1 MADDLTVIIVA
12 LVGGEALARCVEA
25 ARSQAPAL
33 LIIQRGGTITD
44 ASGRVVGRAD
54 RLDIP
59 SKRRR
64 AVELA
69 TTGLVALVED
79 TVIAAP
85 GWANAAV
92 ENLGGERAAGC
103 GGPVRISAGLP
114 ASTRALAISEYGS
127 FSDRKAA
134 GETLT
139 LPGCNFAF
147 RRDALLKT
155 MKGSEGL
162 VDQIVFRELRK
173 DGRVVWSSD
182 MAVTYAHAYPEGA
195 RLRTRFDH
203 GRIYGSAEA
212 EHAELAGRIGRA
224 GKAFLLPLVLTLRS
238 LKTATAAE
246 RRSLPTLGWLALQH
260 TAWAAGEFAGA
271 LAGPSHKGLEHW
283 Q

>member
-1 MADDLTVIIVA
+1 VTDDLTVIVVA
-12 LVGGEALARCVEA
+12 LVGGDALARCVEA
-25 ARSQAPAL
+25 VKSQARTL
-33 LIIQRGGTITD
+33 LVVQRDGRVTD
-44 ASGRVVGRAD
+44 ASGSVVGGLD

-69 TTGLVALVED
+69 TTEWVALIED
-79 TVIAAP
+79 TVIP
-85 GWANAAV
+85 TPSWANAVSEGLGSGRAV
-92 ENLGGERAAGC
+92 AC

-114 ASTRALAISEYGS
+114 ASTRALALSEYGS

-147 RRDALLKT
+147 RRDALLNA
-155 MKGSEGL
+155 MKGPEGL
-162 VDQIVFRELRK
+162 VDQIVFGKLRK
-173 DGRVVWSSD
+173 ECAVLWLPGMS
-182 MAVTYAHAYPEGA
+182 VTYTQAYPEGA

-212 EHAELAGRIGRA
+212 EHAGLAGRIGRA

-238 LKTATAAE
+238 LRTATAAE

-283 Q
+283 R